1 MILRRY
7 ATQAAFLPLLLL
19 CFSGCLHRKVSL
31 QGNYTVEGNAGY
43 PMLVPAFT
51 STRVEGDFQ
60 TSNVILQGARQD
72 SHTELAAGCV
82 IQGDLFSLHP
92 GIPADSK
99 HWTMKGLSVQG
110 WNLRGGKV
118 DTDEQ
123 WKMFVG
129 QLALMKQ
136 QGCFPPEMTIFSL
149 QQAFAAV
156 IPLPASEVQSFL
168 YSANSEG
175 FVDLSPGMEIKIEE
189 MLASGEATAQRQT
202 AYTYYQVVSS
212 TELGVALRRS
222 VSGHRGQN
230 QLAGQESNLYPH
242 LPDSFAKAPL
252 MRLFFESFPAGGSK
266 RNAMILGASHLN
278 GLEAAT
284 RLIEAHGN
292 EACAAQESNFVC
304 ITFKDD
310 SVSLLSP
317 IRINEHLSFYPF
329 GTQLAIILQ
338 GLSGDKQTEA
348 LATVH
353 VMRRLARGDYA
364 EVLFP
369 RTMESA
375 RQLVLLPEDRVHWSQ

>member
-1 MILRRY
+1 MP
-7 ATQAAFLPLLLL
+7 AALFSLLLL
-19 CFSGCLHRKVSL
+19 CVSGCLHRKLSL

-72 SHTELAAGCV
+72 SHTELSAGCV
-82 IQGDLFSLHP
+82 IEGDLFSLHP

-99 HWTMKGLSVQG
+99 QWTMKGLSVQG

-129 QLALMKQ
+129 ELAHMKQ
-136 QGCFPPEMTIFSL
+136 HGCFPAEMTVFSL

-168 YSANSEG
+168 YSANAEG

-189 MLASGEATAQRQT
+189 MLASGEVTAQRQT
-202 AYTYYQVVSS
+202 AYIYYQVVSS
-212 TELGVALRRS
+212 AELGVALRRS

-230 QLAGQESNLYPH
+230 QLAGQESNLYPQ
-242 LPDSFAKAPL
+242 LPGSFAKAPL
-252 MRLFFESFPAGGSK
+252 MRLFFESIPAGGSK
-266 RNAMILGASHLN
+266 RNAMLLGASHVN
-278 GLEAAT
+278 ELEAAT
-284 RLIEAHGN
+284 RLLEAQGN
-292 EACAAQESNFVC
+292 EACAAHTENFVC
-304 ITFKDD
+304 VTVKDD
-310 SVSLLSP
+310 AVSLLSP
-317 IRINEHLSFYPF
+317 IRINERLFFYPF

-338 GLSGDKQTEA
+338 QLSRDKQTEA
-348 LATVH
+348 LATVR

-364 EVLFP
+364 EIVFP

-375 RQLVLLPEDRVHWSQ
+375 RQVVLLPEDRVDWSQ